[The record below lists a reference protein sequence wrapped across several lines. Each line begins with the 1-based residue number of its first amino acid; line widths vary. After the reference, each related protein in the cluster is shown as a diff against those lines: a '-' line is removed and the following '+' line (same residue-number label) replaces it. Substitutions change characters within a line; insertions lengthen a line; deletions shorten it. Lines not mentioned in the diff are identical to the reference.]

1 MKIYAKSDIG
11 MVRDQNQDS
20 YSAGELP
27 GGGAWAVVCDGMGGA
42 SGGGVASS
50 IATRIIS
57 EKIQTCYKQG
67 MKSKSIHNLLFSAIE
82 GSNISIF
89 EKSKSDAS
97 LSGMGTTVVAVI
109 FSDNT
114 IFIAHAGDSRAY
126 LVNQEGIKQLTKDH
140 TVVQAMVEK
149 GELTPDEAK
158 AHPRKNII
166 TRALGADEEI
176 SIDLS
181 EEHAEKDDVIILCTD
196 GLTNFVETDIIFK
209 IFKKSD
215 YDEFAENL
223 ISFANKNGGGDNI
236 TVVTIAS

>member
-1 MKIYAKSDIG
+1 LKISAKSDIG

-42 SGGGVASS
+42 SGGSIASS
-50 IATRIIS
+50 IATKIIS
-57 EKIQTCYKQG
+57 EKIQTCYKHE
-67 MKSKSIHNLLFSAIE
+67 MKSKSIRNLLFSAIE

-89 EKSKSDAS
+89 EMAKSDAS
-97 LSGMGTTVVAVI
+97 LSGMGTTVVAAI
-109 FSDNT
+109 LSDNT

-126 LVNQEGIKQLTKDH
+126 LVNEKGIKQLTKDH
-140 TVVQAMVEK
+140 SVVQVMVEN

-176 SIDLS
+176 SIDIY
-181 EEHAEKDDVIILCTD
+181 EEPAEKDDVIILCTD
-196 GLTNFVETDIIFK
+196 GLTNFIDADNILN

-215 YDEFAENL
+215 YYEFAENL

-236 TVVTIAS
+236 TVVTMAN